1 MSLYNWTATGC
12 GACGS
17 GSSMGTGEMMTPIG
31 NTVREFLMSLVRLP
45 VSTSRAAAM
54 AGAGL
59 TENTLKN
66 SFDIVKKGVKDSAN
80 VPLDFLMLEVEDALG
95 NLGNL
100 GVGVPQESVMAVFE
114 AAKNGTAVPVDA
126 IRAIYSTLA
135 MKDPSSMMMGSHM
148 MY

>member
-31 NTVREFLMSLVRLP
+31 NTVREFLMSLVTLP
-45 VSTSRAAAM
+45 LATSRAAAM

-59 TENTLKN
+59 TETTLKN
-66 SFDIVKKGVKDSAN
+66 SFDIVKKGVRNSAN
-80 VPLDFLMLEVEDALG
+80 VPLDVLMLDVKNALG
-95 NLGNL
+95 NLGGL
-100 GVGVPQESVMAVFE
+100 AVGVPRKSVMAVFE
-114 AAKNGTAVPVDA
+114 AARDGTDVPVDA
-126 IRAIYSTLA
+126 IRAIYSKLA

>member
-31 NTVREFLMSLVRLP
+31 NTVRDFLMSLITLP
-45 VSTSRAAAM
+45 LATSRAAAM

-59 TENTLKN
+59 TKNTLSN
-66 SFDIVKKGVKDSAN
+66 SFDIVKNGVKNSAD
-80 VPLDFLMLEVEDALG
+80 VPLRTLMLDVDDALG
-95 NLGNL
+95 SLGDL
-100 GVGVPQESVMAVFE
+100 GVGIPRESVMAVFE
-114 AAKNGTAVPVDA
+114 AARDGTDVPVDA
-126 IRAIYSTLA
+126 IAAIYSKLA
-135 MKDPSSMMMGSHM
+135 MKNPRSMMMGSHM